1 MISGSKQAISRFWTV
16 FLGDLK
22 YHARRPLFLAW
33 ALVLVFTAY
42 GLSSG
47 SVRIS
52 SGDAAVGGTKA
63 HITSEFAVAMQLGI
77 FTTFFYA
84 FFISVAAGMTIIQD
98 DEWRLGELLH
108 ATPLRTREYIWA
120 KFAAVLVG
128 CVVILGIHLAA
139 SAFFYQVYPNAESQ
153 EFSGPFHALNY
164 LKPALVFSVPTI
176 VFLAGVSFAIGEWT
190 RRPVLVFLLPVA
202 IVLLDGFFL
211 WDWSPSWLDPRVD
224 YALMLIDSAG
234 FRWLS
239 ETWLKVD
246 RGVDFYNNAA
256 IPFDWGFLASRAVF
270 VALGFLAVG
279 LSQRHFAARLR
290 GVVSRWARQ
299 RAISA
304 LRSRRSRRRPSR
316 PFRWARWAWRRRGRV
331 FLRGPGTSRR
341 SSLPNCGRARGCT
354 YSFR

>member
-1 MISGSKQAISRFWTV
+1 MSGGWGSCCTPRRCAPASTSGPSLRP
-16 FLGDLK
+16 FLSVVWSSWEFIWRL
-22 YHARRPLFLAW
+22 P
-33 ALVLVFTAY
+33 
-42 GLSSG
+42 LSS
-47 SVRIS
+47 
-52 SGDAAVGGTKA
+52 
-63 HITSEFAVAMQLGI
+63 
-77 FTTFFYA
+77 
-84 FFISVAAGMTIIQD
+84 
-98 DEWRLGELLH
+98 
-108 ATPLRTREYIWA
+108 TR
-120 KFAAVLVG
+120 
-128 CVVILGIHLAA
+128 CM
-139 SAFFYQVYPNAESQ
+139 PNAESQ

-234 FRWLS
+234 FRWLN

-279 LSQRHFAARLR
+279 LSASVTSRRGCAALSRDGRGSVRSVRFGRGDHEGGQAGRSAGVAGHGDGAAGLSYGGLARREDRADRAAVEPGALSVHSVDLAADRGDGAHRGGVSGHVALGHAGRLR
-290 GVVSRWARQ
+290 GADDGDACNVPVPASAVLRGRDARAGTIDRGWRRSLLRRRSAAVRCSWAR
-299 RAISA
+299 A
-304 LRSRRSRRRPSR
+304 LR
-316 PFRWARWAWRRRGRV
+316 WG
-331 FLRGPGTSRR
+331 
-341 SSLPNCGRARGCT
+341 
-354 YSFR
+354 